1 MVPLLSSSK
10 KEVPELWSRT
20 LPKQEGFLRKGHL
33 SLLQL
38 AQTQMTTST
47 DPPPQLPKHVKC
59 SVTGTGHCNFLLSQR
74 FRNSRVG

>member
-20 LPKQEGFLRKGHL
+20 LPKQEGFLRKGQL

-38 AQTQMTTST
+38 AQTQMTNSI
-47 DPPPQLPKHVKC
+47 DPHPHSLNML
-59 SVTGTGHCNFLLSQR
+59 SVQSLEQVIVTFC
-74 FRNSRVG
+74 

>member
-47 DPPPQLPKHVKC
+47 DPPPNSLNML
-59 SVTGTGHCNFLLSQR
+59 SVQSLEQVIVTFC
-74 FRNSRVG
+74 